1 MLELRGTVPG
11 LPRCPHLKPT
21 MSAARL
27 RLRKI
32 INSLGLQNA
41 QSLLLFSSLA
51 IHISCSK
58 EMEDEYDYPR

>member
-27 RLRKI
+27 RLGNI
-32 INSLGLQNA
+32 INYLGLQNA
-41 QSLLLFSSLA
+41 QSLLLFSFPA
-51 IHISCSK
+51 INISCSK
-58 EMEDEYDYPR
+58 EMEDEYDYSR